1 MDARANPKGLRKAAI
16 LIVLLGEEVAS
27 HIYRNLANRT
37 FIG

>member
-16 LIVLLGEEVAS
+16 LIVLLGKRSPA
-27 HIYRNLANRT
+27 IFIAIWPNRT